1 MVAGEHVELLLY
13 QLAPTLMIPFYIAR
27 RKLKRIDSCFMGNR
41 VWKGY
46 NSAAYFVLQIDASA
60 CDKVKRV
67 IEGYDTNVS
76 LITFYNPL

>member
-1 MVAGEHVELLLY
+1 
-13 QLAPTLMIPFYIAR
+13 
-27 RKLKRIDSCFMGNR
+27 MGNR